1 MRKQQKNWV
10 CHWRTIITNINSQK
24 NNMSEFSERR
34 YVMHKDFVPPV
45 SIEEFAAYLDG
56 NLSENG
62 MNRIDALAAMNHDM
76 EEMITL
82 SDKIDEDVIVY
93 MQDDF
98 AYEAD
103 MTALEN
109 SDFDIPDLDVDITPH
124 IGTDTKDDAVDETTD
139 IVESTT
145 LNDNNETVPE
155 MLENDDFLT
164 YQDEDSISTNSDN
177 HEDDVQEHSIFPLE
191 EDF

>member
-1 MRKQQKNWV
+1 
-10 CHWRTIITNINSQK
+10 
-24 NNMSEFSERR
+24 
-34 YVMHKDFVPPV
+34 MHKDFVPPV

-56 NLSENG
+56 NLSEDG

-93 MQDDF
+93 TQDDF

-103 MTALEN
+103 MAALEN

>member
-1 MRKQQKNWV
+1 MN
-10 CHWRTIITNINSQK
+10 
-24 NNMSEFSERR
+24 
-34 YVMHKDFVPPV
+34 KDFMPPV

-56 NLSENG
+56 NLSEDG

-93 MQDDF
+93 TQDDF

-103 MTALEN
+103 MAALEN

-139 IVESTT
+139 IVERTT

>member
-1 MRKQQKNWV
+1 
-10 CHWRTIITNINSQK
+10 
-24 NNMSEFSERR
+24 
-34 YVMHKDFVPPV
+34 MHKDFVPPV

-56 NLSENG
+56 NLSEDG

-93 MQDDF
+93 TQDDF

-103 MTALEN
+103 MAALEN

-139 IVESTT
+139 IVERTT

>member
-1 MRKQQKNWV
+1 M
-10 CHWRTIITNINSQK
+10 
-24 NNMSEFSERR
+24 
-34 YVMHKDFVPPV
+34 PPV

-56 NLSENG
+56 NLSEG
-62 MNRIDALAAMNHDM
+62 EMNRIDALAAMNHDM

-93 MQDDF
+93 TQDDF

-103 MTALEN
+103 MAALEN

-139 IVESTT
+139 IVERTT

>member
-1 MRKQQKNWV
+1 
-10 CHWRTIITNINSQK
+10 
-24 NNMSEFSERR
+24 
-34 YVMHKDFVPPV
+34 MHKDFVPPV

-56 NLSENG
+56 NLSEDG

-109 SDFDIPDLDVDITPH
+109 SDFDIPDLDVYITPH

>member
-1 MRKQQKNWV
+1 MN
-10 CHWRTIITNINSQK
+10 
-24 NNMSEFSERR
+24 
-34 YVMHKDFVPPV
+34 KDFMPPV

-56 NLSENG
+56 NLSEDG

-93 MQDDF
+93 TQDDF

-103 MTALEN
+103 MAALEN